1 MTPDQLASLAMSLKD
16 NEAFQEALDTIR
28 ADALDTLATINPA
41 STNAIIEQQAIVKVV
56 DNLRG
61 NLEQF
66 IRSGKAP
73 KPAGIA

>member
-1 MTPDQLASLAMSLKD
+1 MTTDTLAAEAASLRD
-16 NEAFQEALDTIR
+16 NEAFQASLNAMR
-28 ADALDTLATINPA
+28 ADALDKLATIDPA
-41 STNAIIEQQAIVKVV
+41 SSNAIIEQQAIVKVV

-66 IRSGKAP
+66 IRSGRTP